1 MGDGVVMLSAMAA
14 AAMLLLAEPAAAP
27 APAPVAA
34 PGASVSPATVTAPN
48 KAGTIE
54 ADKLICKNEPVMGS
68 RMTKKV
74 CYSAAEHAMQQQD
87 QRMNLE
93 RMQAQSDHR

>member
-1 MGDGVVMLSAMAA
+1 MAA

-27 APAPVAA
+27 APAPLRRRA
-34 PGASVSPATVTAPN
+34 PVSPATVTAPN